1 MSEPEDSTFDPA
13 GISDEGLLTGHEK
26 LLDKQPDERARYNLL
41 PLGLLFFFSGLILF
55 AATYLNRYS
64 GHFDPT
70 IFDENA
76 LPLPKGQAAEVK
88 VDPVA
93 LGKKVFSNPTYCV
106 QCHQATG
113 LGLPGT
119 YPPLAGSEWVNG
131 PEARVISI
139 VLYGLQ
145 GSVHVQGKTFAAAA
159 MPSFG
164 PSGFNL
170 NDQQIAAVL
179 TYVRQEWGNKSGPVA
194 PEQVAAVR
202 AKDGNRGAWAE
213 SDLLQIK

>member
-1 MSEPEDSTFDPA
+1 MP
-13 GISDEGLLTGHEK
+13 LT
-26 LLDKQPDERARYNLL
+26 
-41 PLGLLFFFSGLILF
+41 LLFFFSGLILF

-64 GHFDPT
+64 GHYDPT

-76 LPLPKGQAAEVK
+76 LPSKGGAAEAK
-88 VDPVA
+88 VDPIVF
-93 LGKKVFSNPTYCV
+93 GKSLFSQSTACI

-113 LGLPGT
+113 QGIPGT
-119 YPPLAGSEWVNG
+119 YPPLAGSDFVNG
-131 PEARVISI
+131 PADRVISI

-145 GSVHVQGKTFAAAA
+145 GPVHVSGKTFNAAV

-164 PSGFNL
+164 PSGFNWSDEKL
-170 NDQQIAAVL
+170 AAVL
-179 TYVRQEWGNKSGPVA
+179 TYVRQEWTNKSAPIT

-202 AKDGNRGAWAE
+202 AKDGSRGAWSE